1 MAKIDA
7 TPSVV
12 QIPLIK
18 GVFSRAFGSRDNTR
32 LRLTAKKGLFTQG
45 TKEASP
51 DLIQPLPC
59 RFSSRI
65 SKLNSS
71 THASTVR
78 LPFSR
83 IDP

>member
-1 MAKIDA
+1 VAKIDA
-7 TPSVV
+7 MPSVV

-32 LRLTAKKGLFTQG
+32 LRLTAKGLFTQG